1 MNTQPHTTAPTITK
15 SDLRKFGF
23 IMGGMFALIFGLVFP
38 WLTDKT
44 SENWPIWPFIVLAV
58 FWLIAIIA
66 PQILR
71 PIEHWWQKIGNVLGF
86 INSRIILGVMFF
98 LLIFP
103 IGLILKIFGK
113 DSMNRKLLKEAD
125 TYRKVVTPR
134 DKKHLERP
142 F

>member
-1 MNTQPHTTAPTITK
+1 MSTEINTAEVTT

-38 WLTDKT
+38 WLGDKT
-44 SENWPIWPFIVLAV
+44 SETWPIWPFIVMAV
-58 FWLIAIIA
+58 FWGIAIVA

-71 PIEHWWQKIGNVLGF
+71 PVNDIWIKVGNILGF

-98 LLIFP
+98 VMIFP
-103 IGLILKIFGK
+103 IGMLLKLLGK
-113 DSMNRKLLKEAD
+113 DSMDRKFDKETN
-125 TYRKVVTPR
+125 TYRKLSKVR
-134 DKKHLERP
+134 NKEHLEKP